1 MKFKLYKNNG
11 ALNSPPVFSAF
22 EQSVL
27 SLGHTIVNENEDIAV
42 IWSVL
47 WSGRMAANRI
57 IYEECRRK
65 QKPVIIIEVG
75 NLSRGTTWRI
85 SEGHVNSLGFFG
97 NYENLDHSRPEKL
110 GISLKPEKRL
120 RNDSILIAGQHQ
132 SSLQWAG
139 MPVMDQWIKD
149 TVYKLRQY
157 TGRKI
162 VVRPHP
168 RSPIRGS
175 LPDVTL
181 DMPKKLIGSY
191 DDFDI
196 NYNYH
201 CVINYNSGPAVQ
213 AAIQGVP
220 IICNSSSLAGE
231 ISEKLENI
239 ENPILPNRDEWFLR
253 LCHTEWTV
261 EEIAQGIPLIRL
273 TPHLKNMLSK
283 NP

>member
-11 ALNSPPVFSAF
+11 ALNSPPIFSAF
-22 EQSVL
+22 EQGLL

-47 WSGRMAANRI
+47 WSGRMSANRA
-57 IYEECRRK
+57 IYEECQRK
-65 QKPVIIIEVG
+65 RKPIIIIEVG
-75 NLSRGTTWRI
+75 NLSRGNTWRI

-97 NYENLDHSRPEKL
+97 NYENLDPMRPQKL
-110 GISLKPEKRL
+110 GILLKPEKHL
-120 RNDSILIAGQHQ
+120 RNNSILITGQHQ

-157 TGRKI
+157 TERKI

-168 RSPIRGS
+168 RSPIRGM
-175 LPDVTL
+175 LPDVL
-181 DMPKKLIGSY
+181 VEMPKKLTGSY
-191 DDFDI
+191 DDFNID
-196 NYNYH
+196 YNHH
-201 CVINYNSGPAVQ
+201 CVVNYNSGPAVQ
-213 AAIQGVP
+213 AAINGVP
-220 IICNSSSLAGE
+220 VICDSSSLAAE

-239 ENPILPNRDEWFLR
+239 ENPILPNRDDWFLR

-261 EEIAQGIPLIRL
+261 DEISKGIPVDRL
-273 TPHLKNMLSK
+273 TPHLKNMLLNNS
-283 NP
+283 